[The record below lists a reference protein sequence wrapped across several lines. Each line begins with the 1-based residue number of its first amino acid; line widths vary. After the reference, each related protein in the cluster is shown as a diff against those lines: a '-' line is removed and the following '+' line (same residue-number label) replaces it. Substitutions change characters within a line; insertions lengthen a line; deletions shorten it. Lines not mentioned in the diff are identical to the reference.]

1 MMASD
6 PRRSQGRV
14 LVAGVANGIALVLK
28 DDLSFAMAF
37 DVSSGRITDVHSE
50 GQGTSVTGRVLVMD
64 SGRGS
69 SSASTALAE
78 AIRLGTA
85 PAAIVLGE
93 VDEIL
98 AVGAMVARKLYGR
111 TCPIVLL
118 ETAARERI
126 ATGDLVSI
134 TTDGMVT
141 LV

>member
-1 MMASD
+1 MASD
-6 PRRSQGRV
+6 PRRLLGRV
-14 LVAGVANGIALVLK
+14 LVAGEAAGVALVLEGS
-28 DDLSFAMAF
+28 LSFAMAF
-37 DVSSGRITDVHSE
+37 DVSSGRITDVHSK
-50 GQGTSVTGRVLVMD
+50 GQGVSVAGRVLVMS

-69 SSASTALAE
+69 SSASAALAE

-98 AVGAMVARKLYGR
+98 VVGAMVARTLYGR

-126 ATGDLVSI
+126 TTGDLVSI
-134 TTDGMVT
+134 TTGGTVT
-141 LV
+141 LE